1 MSELLNI
8 PGILW
13 QDLGTRTDPE
23 CTTIDSLIKKSGA
36 NYTVSAYKMYTEVTN
51 RVEGYHAVYRD
62 DDKRLMCVVNNYYPQ
77 IIQNG
82 FTFSIM
88 KPLMAARLV
97 SLEFVSVAAGGMYH
111 YGVFKSNKTYKI
123 LDEDI
128 EHYFLVVND
137 HSKPDGKVAV
147 YNLPVRK
154 KNKTILLCSMTNS
167 AYKLR
172 MPVSEDEKANEAI
185 SSQIM
190 SSVDDAFLWCEIKLK
205 KLHEKAI
212 DIEEVTKVMDE
223 LFPYVS
229 TSDGEILDTKANEK
243 VDELRSTFQEC
254 IDSDDNDQYRQT
266 ALYLYFGMLDY
277 TQHYWNDAGKG
288 YDINKKMT
296 IVPGFFASIDTEG
309 AKVGKLMKMIYPKK

>member
-51 RVEGYHAVYRD
+51 SVEGYHAIYRN
-62 DDKRLMCVVNNYYPQ
+62 DDKRLMCVVNNFYPE
-77 IIQNG
+77 IVQNDM
-82 FTFSIM
+82 TFAFM
-88 KPLMAARLV
+88 KPLMAAGLV

-212 DIEEVTKVMDE
+212 ELEEVTKVIDE

>member
-1 MSELLNI
+1 MIELLNI

-23 CTTIDSLIKKSGA
+23 CKTIDSLIKKSGA
-36 NYTVSAYKMYTEVTN
+36 NYTVSAYKMYTKVTN
-51 RVEGYHAVYRD
+51 SVEGYHAVYRD

-88 KPLMAARLV
+88 KPLLAANLV
-97 SLEFVSVAAGGMYH
+97 SLEFVSVAAGGLYH

-154 KNKTILLCSMTNS
+154 RNKTILLCSMTNS

-172 MPVSEDEKANEAI
+172 MPVSEDEKSNEAI
-185 SSQIM
+185 ASMIM

-205 KLHEKAI
+205 KLYDKKI
-212 DIEEVTKVMDE
+212 DLEEVTKVMDE

-229 TSDGEILDTKANEK
+229 TSDGEILDTKANKK

-277 TQHYWNDAGKG
+277 TQHYWSDAGKG

-296 IVPGFFASIDTEG
+296 IFPGFFASIDGEG
-309 AKVGKLMKMIYPKK
+309 AKVGKLMKMLYPKK

>member
-1 MSELLNI
+1 MSELLYI
-8 PGILW
+8 PGVLW

-51 RVEGYHAVYRD
+51 NVEGYHAVYRD

-88 KPLMAARLV
+88 KPLMTAGLV
-97 SLEFVSVAAGGMYH
+97 SLEFVSVAAGGLYH
-111 YGVFKSNKTYKI
+111 YGVFKSTKTYKI

-137 HSKPDGKVAV
+137 HSKPDGKVSV
-147 YNLPVRK
+147 FNLPVRK

-172 MPVSEDEKANEAI
+172 MPVSSESIHSWKVLL
-185 SSQIM
+185 SS
-190 SSVDDAFLWCEIKLK
+190 
-205 KLHEKAI
+205 
-212 DIEEVTKVMDE
+212 
-223 LFPYVS
+223 
-229 TSDGEILDTKANEK
+229 
-243 VDELRSTFQEC
+243 STFSFAFVSRISPSEVETYGNSSSITLVTSSSSIAFSC
-254 IDSDDNDQYRQT
+254 S
-266 ALYLYFGMLDY
+266 
-277 TQHYWNDAGKG
+277 
-288 YDINKKMT
+288 
-296 IVPGFFASIDTEG
+296 FFSLISHQRNASSTED
-309 AKVGKLMKMIYPKK
+309 MI